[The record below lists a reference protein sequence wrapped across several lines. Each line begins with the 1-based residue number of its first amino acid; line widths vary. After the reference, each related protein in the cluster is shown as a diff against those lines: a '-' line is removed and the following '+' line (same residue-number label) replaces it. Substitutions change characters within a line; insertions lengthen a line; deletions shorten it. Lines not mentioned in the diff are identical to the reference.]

1 MRWRYWV
8 LVVGCALALMGGN
21 CSESGVIACVEDAD
35 CADTC
40 ASECER
46 RGEELLAAVCGD
58 NRACQCTCS
67 TSGMGGAGGDAGASG
82 AGGTGAGGGGA
93 GGSGGS
99 S

>member
-1 MRWRYWV
+1 MRWRYC
-8 LVVGCALALMGGN
+8 LLIVGSAFALMGGN

-58 NRACQCTCS
+58 NRACQCSRT
-67 TSGMGGAGGDAGASG
+67 TSGMGGAGGGAGAAGGSG
-82 AGGTGAGGGGA
+82 AGGTGAGGT
-93 GGSGGS
+93 GGS

>member
-1 MRWRYWV
+1 MRWRYC
-8 LVVGCALALMGGN
+8 LLIVGSAFALMGGN

-58 NRACQCTCS
+58 NRACQCTCT
-67 TSGMGGAGGDAGASG
+67 TSGMGGAGGGAGAAGGSGAGGSG
-82 AGGTGAGGGGA
+82 AGGTG
-93 GGSGGS
+93 GS

>member
-8 LVVGCALALMGGN
+8 LVVGCAFALMGGN

-40 ASECER
+40 ASECDR
-46 RGEELLAAVCGD
+46 RGEDLLAAMCGD
-58 NRACQCTCS
+58 NRACQCTCT
-67 TSGMGGAGGDAGASG
+67 TSGMGGAGGGAGAAGGSG
-82 AGGTGAGGGGA
+82 AGGTG
-93 GGSGGS
+93 GS

>member
-1 MRWRYWV
+1 MRWRYC
-8 LVVGCALALMGGN
+8 LLIVGSAFALMGGN

-58 NRACQCTCS
+58 NRACQCSCT
-67 TSGMGGAGGDAGASG
+67 TSGMGGAGGGAGAAGGSGAGGSG
-82 AGGTGAGGGGA
+82 AGGTG
-93 GGSGGS
+93 GS

>member
-1 MRWRYWV
+1 MRWRYCV
-8 LVVGCALALMGGN
+8 LVVGSALALMGGN

-46 RGEELLAAVCGD
+46 RGEELLAAACGD
-58 NRACQCTCS
+58 NLACQCTCS
-67 TSGMGGAGGDAGASG
+67 TSGMGGAGGDAG
-82 AGGTGAGGGGA
+82 GGGA
-93 GGSGGS
+93 GGSGAGGTGGS

>member
-1 MRWRYWV
+1 MRWRYCV
-8 LVVGCALALMGGN
+8 LVVGGALALMGGN

-46 RGEELLAAVCGD
+46 RGEELLAAACGD

-67 TSGMGGAGGDAGASG
+67 TSGMGGAGGN
-82 AGGTGAGGGGA
+82 AGGGGA
-93 GGSGGS
+93 GGSGAGGTGGS